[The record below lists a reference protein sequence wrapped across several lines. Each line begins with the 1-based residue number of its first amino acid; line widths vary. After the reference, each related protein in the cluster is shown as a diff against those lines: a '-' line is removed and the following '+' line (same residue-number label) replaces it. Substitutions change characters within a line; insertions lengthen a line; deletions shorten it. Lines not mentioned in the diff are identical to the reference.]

1 MANQN
6 IEIKI
11 SNVDEVI
18 AQIENL
24 AAGVADLSPLMRT
37 ISGTMYSAVMQNFDA
52 GGRPAWLGL
61 KYRVGKPLTDTGR
74 LRGSISEYSDTDSAV
89 VGTNSIYAAIHNFGG
104 QAGRGRSVTIPQRE
118 FMTLTAQDEADIID
132 DVQTYFQKLI

>member
-1 MANQN
+1 MAY

-11 SNVDEVI
+11 SNENEVI
-18 AQIENL
+18 AQIERL
-24 AAGVADLSPLMRT
+24 IDGVTNRAPLMRN

-74 LRGSISEYSDTDSAV
+74 LRGSISEYSDNDSAV

-104 QAGRGRSVTIPQRE
+104 KAGRGHAVTIPARP
-118 FMTLTAQDEADIID
+118 FMVLTPQDEEDIID